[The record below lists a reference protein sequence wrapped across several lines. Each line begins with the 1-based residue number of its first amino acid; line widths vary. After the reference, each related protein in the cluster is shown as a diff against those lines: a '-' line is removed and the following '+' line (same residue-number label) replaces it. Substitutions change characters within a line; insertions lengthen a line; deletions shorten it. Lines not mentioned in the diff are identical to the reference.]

1 MMKLEEIIKGIN
13 AVKIVGSTDINIISV
28 EFDSRKVQEAS
39 LFVAVK
45 GTQADGHAF
54 IPQAI
59 EKGAVAV
66 VCEQLTE
73 PLNKATTYIQVTDAA
88 FALGKLAS
96 AFYNEPSKKL
106 KLVGVTGTNGKTTIA
121 TALYRLFKQLGY
133 KAGLISTIRYIIND
147 NEVDASHTTPDAL
160 TIQKM
165 LAQMVNEGCEFCFM
179 EVSSHA
185 VVQKRIAGLRFAG
198 GIFTNLT
205 HDHLDYHKSFK
216 EYLDAK
222 KEFFNAIP
230 EDGFAITNNDDKNGK
245 IMVQDTKASDIT
257 YGLKSMADY
266 KARIIESHF
275 DGTLFEFNG
284 NEVWTVFIGE
294 FNVYNLLAVIA
305 ASIELGENEQEVLK
319 LVSALKPADGRFEYV
334 KSNDGKVAIV
344 DYAHT
349 PDALENVLST
359 INKLRKGDERIITVF
374 GAGGNRDKL
383 KRPKMGKVA
392 VENSDIVV
400 VTSDNPRNEE
410 ADEIIKDI
418 VAGIDKELV
427 NKYISITDRKEA
439 IKTAITLAKPG
450 DIILVAGKGHETYQ
464 EVKGVRHHFDDKEII
479 KEFFNIP

>member
-1 MMKLEEIIKGIN
+1 
-13 AVKIVGSTDINIISV
+13 
-28 EFDSRKVQEAS
+28 
-39 LFVAVK
+39 LF
-45 GTQADGHAF
+45 
-54 IPQAI
+54 
-59 EKGAVAV
+59 
-66 VCEQLTE
+66 
-73 PLNKATTYIQVTDAA
+73 
-88 FALGKLAS
+88 
-96 AFYNEPSKKL
+96 L